1 MGILSWIIIGLIAGW
16 LAGVIMKGSGYG
28 VLSDIG
34 LGIVGALIGGFLSGA
49 MFGIPITGLNLIS
62 LLIALIG
69 AVIAVGVVRG
79 LSRGTRT
86 RTRI

>member
-28 VLSDIG
+28 VLPDIV
-34 LGIVGALIGGFLSGA
+34 LGIAGALVGGFLAGV
-49 MFGIPITGLNLIS
+49 MFGIPITGLNVTT
-62 LLIALIG
+62 LLIALLG
-69 AVIAVGVVRG
+69 AIIAVAVVRG

-86 RTRI
+86 HA

>member
-28 VLSDIG
+28 VLPDIG
-34 LGIVGALIGGFLSGA
+34 LGIAGALLGGFLSGA
-49 MFGIPITGLNLIS
+49 MFGIPFTGFNLTS
-62 LLIALIG
+62 LIVALIG
-69 AVIAVGVVRG
+69 AIIAVGVGRG

-86 RTRI
+86 RV